1 MKKIKMKKR
10 FGFIGTL
17 MVAIFALTGVAHADG
32 HLKFPIGEGGF
43 SWDSYHAFAKK
54 HDYTGQQLTMT
65 TRVTGSGEVLI
76 NNMMAYFNEATGAK
90 ANTSARRP
98 TSKMWWLTSKE
109 EHHRKSPESSCQVL
123 ARTWPGAVSLPLFV
137 KIRTTARSPT
147 GFATT
152 TPLAIPGLT

>member
-10 FGFIGTL
+10 FGLIGTL
-17 MVAIFALTGVAHADG
+17 MVAIFALTGIAHADG
-32 HLKFPIGEGGF
+32 HLMFPIGKGF

-90 ANTSARRP
+90 AKHVGSQTYKQDVVAN
-98 TSKMWWLTSKE
+98 LE
-109 EHHRKSPESSCQVL
+109 
-123 ARTWPGAVSLPLFV
+123 G
-137 KIRTTARSPT
+137 
-147 GFATT
+147 
-152 TPLAIPGLT
+152 